1 MCSWNVRSP
10 AHFDNS
16 LLFLIP
22 CRWTNWRSWFEED
35 ANNNSKELRPGLLLL
50 HQVSIQITILV
61 QNFFVW
67 QLMKECTVW
76 QLFLITIDRL
86 EEAMCNNLNWF
97 QEFNSREVQTSAGE
111 PLVRAMSSC
120 PIQPSPSTIC
130 PCPCHPL
137 IIDEIKHTLYHSPL
151 HVLAFAEHASN
162 KLVHKPEFQ

>member
-50 HQVSIQITILV
+50 HQVSIQITILI

-130 PCPCHPL
+130 PCLCLPHT
-137 IIDEIKHTLYHSPL
+137 DENKTYVLSMYSHLPKTHQIKQ
-151 HVLAFAEHASN
+151 
-162 KLVHKPEFQ
+162 K